1 MKLRDIKKDIEYVIG
16 AFIDDCSL
24 FVSVNPGKQT
34 DDVAKIIEK
43 AVDLYNVLRDKANHP
58 EGKKATFFLA
68 LRKELLEK
76 TDALYE
82 ELSAVVKKSVEAP
95 VEEAPKAAKA
105 PKAKKAATEER
116 RNQQPRNLPLRN
128 PLQKRQL
135 LRKLNNKFLIDIESY
150 SPGPQ
155 RLREGFL

>member
-105 PKAKKAATEER
+105 PKAKKAATEEK
-116 RNQQPRNLPLRN
+116 PAAKKPAAKK
-128 PLQKRQL
+128 PAAK
-135 LRKLNNKFLIDIESY
+135 KPAAKKTAAKKAE
-150 SPGPQ
+150 
-155 RLREGFL
+155 